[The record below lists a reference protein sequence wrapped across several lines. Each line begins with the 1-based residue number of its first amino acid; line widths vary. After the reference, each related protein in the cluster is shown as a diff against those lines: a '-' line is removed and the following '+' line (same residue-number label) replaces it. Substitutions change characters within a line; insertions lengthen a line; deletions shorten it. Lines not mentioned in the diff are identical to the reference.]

1 MINALSLMIMR
12 IFTLASEFT
21 FTPEGFVDSLKYM
34 GVGMLGIFLVIAI
47 IIFSVYA
54 LNLFTLLAVRKKSD
68 KKKKD

>member
-1 MINALSLMIMR
+1 MNTVSLMLASV
-12 IFTLASEFT
+12 FALASEFT